1 MKYPKTGSEVYVS
14 LNLSNTMLTGI
25 GKGTITR
32 EEVSASYLKRLFAE
46 HGVIVSAK
54 PEQRRLLEIVNE
66 RYDLELEIPE
76 TLKLFQLTEEHRRL
90 VVISVTGL
98 RRKNGSLLPEY
109 TEEEFDERVDAGKLP
124 ACVRGGYDLVDVRDV
139 AAGCVRAALHGRS
152 GECYILSNRHYEVR
166 ELLELARRCG
176 GGRRLPVLPAWMAKA
191 AVPFIRLYARGV
203 HRRPLYTRYSL
214 HTLQSNDRF
223 SHDKATAELGFFPRD
238 IARTVADTVLWLR
251 RRRAR
256 A

>member
-109 TEEEFDERVDAGKLP
+109 TEEEFSEATFNFVKYY
-124 ACVRGGYDLVDVRDV
+124 VQ
-139 AAGCVRAALHGRS
+139 
-152 GECYILSNRHYEVR
+152 
-166 ELLELARRCG
+166 
-176 GGRRLPVLPAWMAKA
+176 
-191 AVPFIRLYARGV
+191 GV
-203 HRRPLYTRYSL
+203 HYDALVEENKNL
-214 HTLQSNDRF
+214 KF
-223 SHDKATAELGFFPRD
+223 ELEQELEWHH
-238 IARTVADTVLWLR
+238 RTDNN
-251 RRRAR
+251 
-256 A
+256 

>member
-109 TEEEFDERVDAGKLP
+109 TEEEFSEATFNFVKYY
-124 ACVRGGYDLVDVRDV
+124 VQ
-139 AAGCVRAALHGRS
+139 
-152 GECYILSNRHYEVR
+152 
-166 ELLELARRCG
+166 
-176 GGRRLPVLPAWMAKA
+176 
-191 AVPFIRLYARGV
+191 GV
-203 HRRPLYTRYSL
+203 HYDALVEE
-214 HTLQSNDRF
+214 NKDRK
-223 SHDKATAELGFFPRD
+223 S
-238 IARTVADTVLWLR
+238 VV
-251 RRRAR
+251 
-256 A
+256 

>member
-98 RRKNGSLLPEY
+98 RRKSGSLLPEY
-109 TEEEFDERVDAGKLP
+109 TEEEFNEATFNFVKYYVQGVHYDALVEENKKLKFELEQELEWRNRVD
-124 ACVRGGYDLVDVRDV
+124 
-139 AAGCVRAALHGRS
+139 
-152 GECYILSNRHYEVR
+152 N
-166 ELLELARRCG
+166 
-176 GGRRLPVLPAWMAKA
+176 
-191 AVPFIRLYARGV
+191 
-203 HRRPLYTRYSL
+203 
-214 HTLQSNDRF
+214 
-223 SHDKATAELGFFPRD
+223 
-238 IARTVADTVLWLR
+238 
-251 RRRAR
+251 
-256 A
+256 

>member
-98 RRKNGSLLPEY
+98 RRKSGSLLPEY
-109 TEEEFDERVDAGKLP
+109 TEEEFNEATFNFVKYY
-124 ACVRGGYDLVDVRDV
+124 VQ
-139 AAGCVRAALHGRS
+139 
-152 GECYILSNRHYEVR
+152 
-166 ELLELARRCG
+166 
-176 GGRRLPVLPAWMAKA
+176 
-191 AVPFIRLYARGV
+191 GV
-203 HRRPLYTRYSL
+203 HYDALVEENKKL
-214 HTLQSNDRF
+214 KF
-223 SHDKATAELGFFPRD
+223 ELEQELEWRH
-238 IARTVADTVLWLR
+238 RTDN
-251 RRRAR
+251 
-256 A
+256 

>member
-66 RYDLELEIPE
+66 RCDLELEIPE
-76 TLKLFQLTEEHRRL
+76 QLKLFQLSEEHRRL
-90 VVISVTGL
+90 VVIEVTGL

-109 TEEEFDERVDAGKLP
+109 TEEEFNEATFIFVKYYIQGRHYDELVEENQKLK
-124 ACVRGGYDLVDVRDV
+124 YDLDQE
-139 AAGCVRAALHGRS
+139 L
-152 GECYILSNRHYEVR
+152 EWRH
-166 ELLELARRCG
+166 
-176 GGRRLPVLPAWMAKA
+176 
-191 AVPFIRLYARGV
+191 
-203 HRRPLYTRYSL
+203 
-214 HTLQSNDRF
+214 
-223 SHDKATAELGFFPRD
+223 
-238 IARTVADTVLWLR
+238 RTDS
-251 RRRAR
+251 
-256 A
+256 

>member
-1 MKYPKTGSEVYVS
+1 MNYPKTGSEVYVS

-66 RYDLELEIPE
+66 RYDLELDIPE
-76 TLKLFQLTEEHRRL
+76 QLKLFQLSEEHRRL

-109 TEEEFDERVDAGKLP
+109 TEEEFDEATFNFVKYYVQGTHYDALVEENKKLKFE
-124 ACVRGGYDLVDVRDV
+124 LEQE
-139 AAGCVRAALHGRS
+139 L
-152 GECYILSNRHYEVR
+152 EWRH
-166 ELLELARRCG
+166 
-176 GGRRLPVLPAWMAKA
+176 
-191 AVPFIRLYARGV
+191 
-203 HRRPLYTRYSL
+203 
-214 HTLQSNDRF
+214 
-223 SHDKATAELGFFPRD
+223 
-238 IARTVADTVLWLR
+238 RTDN
-251 RRRAR
+251 
-256 A
+256 

>member
-54 PEQRRLLEIVNE
+54 PEQRRLLELVNE
-66 RYDLELEIPE
+66 RCELELEIPE
-76 TLKLFQLTEEHRRL
+76 QLKLFQLSEEHRRL

-109 TEEEFDERVDAGKLP
+109 TEEEFNEATFNFVKYYVQGTHYDALVEENKKLKFELEQELEW
-124 ACVRGGYDLVDVRDV
+124 R
-139 AAGCVRAALHGRS
+139 
-152 GECYILSNRHYEVR
+152 NR
-166 ELLELARRCG
+166 
-176 GGRRLPVLPAWMAKA
+176 
-191 AVPFIRLYARGV
+191 
-203 HRRPLYTRYSL
+203 TD
-214 HTLQSNDRF
+214 N
-223 SHDKATAELGFFPRD
+223 
-238 IARTVADTVLWLR
+238 
-251 RRRAR
+251 
-256 A
+256 

>member
-66 RYDLELEIPE
+66 RCDLELEIPE
-76 TLKLFQLTEEHRRL
+76 QLKLFQLSEEHRRL
-90 VVISVTGL
+90 VVIEVTGL

-109 TEEEFDERVDAGKLP
+109 TEEEFNEATFAFVKYYVQGTHYDTLVVDNKKLKF
-124 ACVRGGYDLVDVRDV
+124 
-139 AAGCVRAALHGRS
+139 
-152 GECYILSNRHYEVR
+152 E
-166 ELLELARRCG
+166 LEL
-176 GGRRLPVLPAWMAKA
+176 
-191 AVPFIRLYARGV
+191 
-203 HRRPLYTRYSL
+203 
-214 HTLQSNDRF
+214 
-223 SHDKATAELGFFPRD
+223 ELVWLN
-238 IARTVADTVLWLR
+238 RTDN
-251 RRRAR
+251 
-256 A
+256 

>member
-109 TEEEFDERVDAGKLP
+109 TEEEFSEATFTFVKYY
-124 ACVRGGYDLVDVRDV
+124 VQ
-139 AAGCVRAALHGRS
+139 
-152 GECYILSNRHYEVR
+152 
-166 ELLELARRCG
+166 
-176 GGRRLPVLPAWMAKA
+176 
-191 AVPFIRLYARGV
+191 GV
-203 HRRPLYTRYSL
+203 HYDALVEENKKL
-214 HTLQSNDRF
+214 KF
-223 SHDKATAELGFFPRD
+223 ELEQELEWHH
-238 IARTVADTVLWLR
+238 RTDNN
-251 RRRAR
+251 
-256 A
+256 